1 MQVRSPARHHR
12 FGFRTIDPM
21 KTLRQFLGLWL
32 MAIGPAFIG
41 AVQAQ
46 APYPSKPIR
55 FVVTIPPGGAP
66 DIAARLIGGR
76 LAEQMGQPVVID
88 NRTGANGN
96 IGADSV
102 AKADPD
108 GYTLLVAQDSL
119 ITVNPHLYAKLPFNS
134 MKDLVPVASMVSN
147 EFVLSVNP
155 SLPVK
160 TFQEFIELARKANP
174 PLNYASGGNG
184 SQHQLAMELLMRRAA
199 IKLAHIPYRGG
210 TPATAATVA
219 GETQV
224 MFAGSST
231 APMIAAGK
239 LRALAVTG
247 STRSKSFPD
256 LPPIADT
263 YPGYEVSIWIGL
275 FAPAGTP
282 ETVLQRLRAEMKI
295 VLTSPELQA
304 QLNKAGGLS
313 ATSTSIEDFS
323 ALIKSDYDKYGKLV
337 RDAGIKLD

>member
-1 MQVRSPARHHR
+1 
-12 FGFRTIDPM
+12 M
-21 KTLRQFLGLWL
+21 KISRQFICLSLIAL
-32 MAIGPAFIG
+32 APAFAA
-41 AVQAQ
+41 AVHAQ
-46 APYPSKPIR
+46 VPYPNKPIR

-66 DIAARLIGGR
+66 DVAARLIGAKM
-76 LAEQMGQPVVID
+76 AEQMGQAVVID

-96 IGADSV
+96 IAADSV
-102 AKADPD
+102 AKAEPD
-108 GYTLLVAQDSL
+108 GYTLLVGQDSL
-119 ITVNPHLYAKLPFNS
+119 ITVNPHLYVKLPFNS
-134 MKDLVPVASMVSN
+134 LNDLVPVASMVGN

-155 SLPVK
+155 SVPAK
-160 TFQEFIELARKANP
+160 TFQEFIELARNANP

-184 SQHQLAMELLMRRAA
+184 SQHQLAMELLMRRAG

-247 STRSKSFPD
+247 KTRSKAFPD

-282 ETVLQRLRAEMKI
+282 EPVLQRLRTEMKTA
-295 VLTSPELQA
+295 LASPELQA

-313 ATSTSIEDFS
+313 AASMSIEDFT

-337 RDAGIKLD
+337 RDAGIKLE

>member
-1 MQVRSPARHHR
+1 
-12 FGFRTIDPM
+12 M
-21 KTLRQFLGLWL
+21 KLSRQLLCRALLALALPF
-32 MAIGPAFIG
+32 AIP
-41 AVQAQ
+41 VHAQ
-46 APYPSKPIR
+46 APYPNKPIR

-66 DIAARLIGGR
+66 DVAARLIGAK
-76 LAEQMGQPVVID
+76 LAEQMGQSVVVD

-102 AKADPD
+102 AKAEPD
-108 GYTLLVAQDSL
+108 GYTLLVGQDSL
-119 ITVNPHLYAKLPFNS
+119 ITVNPHLYPKLPFNS
-134 MKDLVPVASMVSN
+134 LKDLVPVASMVAN

-155 SLPVK
+155 SVPAK

-184 SQHQLAMELLMRRAA
+184 SQHQLAMELLMRRAG

-210 TPATAATVA
+210 SPATAATVA

-247 STRSKSFPD
+247 PTRSKAFPD

-282 ETVLQRLRAEMKI
+282 EPVLQRLRAEMKTA
-295 VLTSPELQA
+295 LASPDLQA
-304 QLNKAGGLS
+304 ALNKAGGLS
-313 ATSTSIEDFS
+313 VMNSTLDEFTTV
-323 ALIKSDYDKYGKLV
+323 IKSDYDKYGKLV
-337 RDAGIKLD
+337 RDAGIKLE

>member
-1 MQVRSPARHHR
+1 MNT
-12 FGFRTIDPM
+12 FR
-21 KTLRQFLGLWL
+21 KSFGLWL
-32 MAIGPAFIG
+32 LALAPAFVTV
-41 AVQAQ
+41 AHAQ
-46 APYPSKPIR
+46 APYPNKPIR

-66 DIAARLIGGR
+66 DVAARLIGAKI
-76 LAEQMGQPVVID
+76 AEQIGQPVVVE

-96 IGADSV
+96 IGADFV
-102 AKADPD
+102 AKAEPD
-108 GYTLLVAQDSL
+108 GYTLLVGQDSV
-119 ITVNPHLYAKLPFNS
+119 ITVNPHLYAKLPFNA

-155 SLPVK
+155 SVPATTL
-160 TFQEFIELARKANP
+160 QEFIDLARKADP

-184 SQHQLAMELLMRRAA
+184 SQHQLAMEMLMKRAN
-199 IKLAHIPYRGG
+199 IKLVHVPYRGG

-219 GETQV
+219 GDTQV

-231 APMIAAGK
+231 AQMIAAGK

-247 STRSKSFPD
+247 ATRSKNFPD

-282 ETVLQRLRAEMKI
+282 EPVLQRLRAEMK
-295 VLTSPELQA
+295 VALASPELQA
-304 QLNKAGGLS
+304 RLIKAGGLY
-313 ATSTSIEDFS
+313 TMSTTIEKFR
-323 ALIKSDYDKYGKLV
+323 AVIKSDDDKYGKIV
-337 RDAGIKLD
+337 HDVGIKLD

>member
-1 MQVRSPARHHR
+1 MKISRLFFCLSLWALAPALFTTVH
-12 FGFRTIDPM
+12 
-21 KTLRQFLGLWL
+21 
-32 MAIGPAFIG
+32 
-41 AVQAQ
+41 AQ
-46 APYPSKPIR
+46 APYPNKPIR

-66 DIAARLIGGR
+66 DIAARLIGAKM
-76 LAEQMGQPVVID
+76 AEQMGQAVVID

-102 AKADPD
+102 AKAEPD
-108 GYTLLVAQDSL
+108 GYTLLVGQDSL

-155 SLPVK
+155 SVPAK

-184 SQHQLAMELLMRRAA
+184 SQHQLAMELLMKRAG

-247 STRSKSFPD
+247 PTRSKSFPD

-282 ETVLQRLRAEMKI
+282 EPVLQRLRAELK
-295 VLTSPELQA
+295 LALASPELQA

-313 ATSTSIEDFS
+313 AASTSLEEFN

-337 RDAGIKLD
+337 RDAGIKLE

>member
-1 MQVRSPARHHR
+1 LCRALLALALPFALPVH
-12 FGFRTIDPM
+12 
-21 KTLRQFLGLWL
+21 
-32 MAIGPAFIG
+32 
-41 AVQAQ
+41 AQ
-46 APYPSKPIR
+46 APYPNKPIR

-66 DIAARLIGGR
+66 DVAARLIGAK
-76 LAEQMGQPVVID
+76 LAEQMGQSVVVD

-102 AKADPD
+102 AKAEPD
-108 GYTLLVAQDSL
+108 GYTLLVGQDSL
-119 ITVNPHLYAKLPFNS
+119 ITVNPHLYPKLPFNS
-134 MKDLVPVASMVSN
+134 LKDLVPVASMVAN

-155 SLPVK
+155 SVPAK

-184 SQHQLAMELLMRRAA
+184 SQHQLAMELLMRRAG

-210 TPATAATVA
+210 SPATAATVA

-247 STRSKSFPD
+247 PTRSKAFPD

-282 ETVLQRLRAEMKI
+282 EPVLQRLRAEMKTA
-295 VLTSPELQA
+295 LASPDLQA
-304 QLNKAGGLS
+304 ALNKAGGLS
-313 ATSTSIEDFS
+313 VMNSTLDEFTTV
-323 ALIKSDYDKYGKLV
+323 IKSDYDKYGKLV
-337 RDAGIKLD
+337 RDAGIKLE

>member
-1 MQVRSPARHHR
+1 MAMRRRTALAFALALPCAGGAALAADFPTKAIKIVVPYAPGGGADAVARIVARRVSDNTGYH
-12 FGFRTIDPM
+12 
-21 KTLRQFLGLWL
+21 
-32 MAIGPAFIG
+32 
-41 AVQAQ
+41 
-46 APYPSKPIR
+46 
-55 FVVTIPPGGAP
+55 FVVENKGGAGA
-66 DIAARLIGGR
+66 ILGT
-76 LAEQMGQPVVID
+76 EQ
-88 NRTGANGN
+88 
-96 IGADSV
+96 V
-102 AKADPD
+102 AKAEPD
-108 GYTLLVAQDSL
+108 GYTLLVGQDSL
-119 ITVNPHLYAKLPFNS
+119 ITVNPHLYPKLPFNS
-134 MKDLVPVASMVSN
+134 LKDLVPVASMVAN

-155 SLPVK
+155 SVPAK

-184 SQHQLAMELLMRRAA
+184 SQHQLAMELLMRRAG

-210 TPATAATVA
+210 SPATAATVA

-247 STRSKSFPD
+247 PTRSKAFPD

-282 ETVLQRLRAEMKI
+282 EPVLQRLRAEMKTA
-295 VLTSPELQA
+295 LASPDLQA
-304 QLNKAGGLS
+304 ALNKAGGLS
-313 ATSTSIEDFS
+313 VMNSTLDEFTTV
-323 ALIKSDYDKYGKLV
+323 IKSDYDKYGKLV
-337 RDAGIKLD
+337 RDAGIKLE